1 MNLTEPY
8 WGGLGKF
15 CVAKLPKTVYTTH
28 PPPPHPTPRDK
39 L

>member
-15 CVAKLPKTVYTTH
+15 CVAKLPRTVYT
-28 PPPPHPTPRDK
+28 PPPTPRDK